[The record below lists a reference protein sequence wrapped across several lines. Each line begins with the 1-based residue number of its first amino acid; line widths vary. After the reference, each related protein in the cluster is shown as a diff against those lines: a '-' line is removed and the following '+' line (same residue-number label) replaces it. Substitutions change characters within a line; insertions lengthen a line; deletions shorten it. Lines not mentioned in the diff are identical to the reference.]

1 MTGGLFARLA
11 VTNIRKNRKIYA
23 PYIFACVG
31 VVMMFCIICSLSY
44 DPDILDYF
52 CGDSLMI
59 ILRMG
64 CIVVGIF
71 AVIFLFYTS
80 SFLMKRRKTELGLYF
95 VCGDVWFYLHQKCD

>member
-1 MTGGLFARLA
+1 MTRGIFAKLA
-11 VTNIRKNRKIYA
+11 ATNIRKNRKIYA

-31 VVMMFCIICSLSY
+31 VVMMFYIICSLSY
-44 DPDILDYF
+44 DPDILGFY
-52 CGDSLMI
+52 CGGSLMV

-95 VCGDVWFYLHQKCD
+95 VRGDIWGYLHQKCD

>member
-31 VVMMFCIICSLSY
+31 VVMMFYIICSLSY
-44 DPDILDYF
+44 DRDILDFF

-95 VCGDVWFYLHQKCD
+95 VRGDIWVYLHQKCD